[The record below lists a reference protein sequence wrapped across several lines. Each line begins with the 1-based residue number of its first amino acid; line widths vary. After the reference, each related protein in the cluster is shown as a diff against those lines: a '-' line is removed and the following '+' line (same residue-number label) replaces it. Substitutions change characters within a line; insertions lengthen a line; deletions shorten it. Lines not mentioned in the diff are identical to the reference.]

1 MHLFHLF
8 RRGDAQAASG
18 LRGTALGLFA
28 AICYGFIPFF
38 TLPISHQGD
47 PADKLPDISI
57 LFYRFLFAALLLGI
71 IQLVRRASFRISR
84 PEAVT
89 LLYLAFISD
98 GSALFLLAGYNYMPS
113 GVATTIHFM
122 YPVVTAVVMMLF
134 YHEARRW
141 TTLTAVGMAVL
152 GVAVLSWPTGSNAI
166 SLRGVIIVLISA
178 VCYALYIIRVN
189 RSRARDMDSGRL
201 TFYVMLFGA
210 LIFGAEA
217 LRQHHLQPL
226 TTLTQVTHLGALALV
241 CTVVTNLCVVAA
253 VKRIGSTMVA
263 VLGAFEPLT
272 AVVVGTLVFSEPFT
286 PKVLLGVL
294 LVIPAVMII
303 IFTRS
308 R

>member
-1 MHLFHLF
+1 MQIF
-8 RRGDAQAASG
+8 RKRSASG
-18 LRGTALGLFA
+18 TPAGAGLKGTLLGLFA
-28 AICYGFIPFF
+28 AVCYGFIPFF
-38 TLPISHQGD
+38 TLPISHSGD

-57 LFYRFLFAALLLGI
+57 LFYRFLLAAAILGVV
-71 IQLVRRASFRISR
+71 QLVRRASFRISR

-89 LLYLAFISD
+89 LLYL
-98 GSALFLLAGYNYMPS
+98 MPS

-134 YHEARRW
+134 YHEARRLS
-141 TTLTAVGMAVL
+141 TLLAVGMAVL
-152 GVAVLSWPTGSNAI
+152 GVAVLSWPSGSGDV
-166 SLRGVIIVLISA
+166 SLRGVVIVLISA

-189 RSRARDMDSGRL
+189 RSRAHDMEAGRL

-217 LRQHHLQPL
+217 LRQHQLQPL
-226 TTLTQVTHLGALALV
+226 TTLSQAGHLFALACV
-241 CTVVTNLCVVAA
+241 CTVVTNLCVVGA

-272 AVVVGTLVFSEPFT
+272 AVVVGSLVFSEPFT
-286 PKVLLGVL
+286 LKVLLGVVL
-294 LVIPAVMII
+294 IIPAVVLI